1 MIIILRGKKRGERTQ
16 NGKEGIEILEMVT
29 REVSAEE
36 VEFEKWSGGHEGV
49 AVSQQRSNER
59 EGEVAAEWTKIK

>member
-1 MIIILRGKKRGERTQ
+1 
-16 NGKEGIEILEMVT
+16 MVT